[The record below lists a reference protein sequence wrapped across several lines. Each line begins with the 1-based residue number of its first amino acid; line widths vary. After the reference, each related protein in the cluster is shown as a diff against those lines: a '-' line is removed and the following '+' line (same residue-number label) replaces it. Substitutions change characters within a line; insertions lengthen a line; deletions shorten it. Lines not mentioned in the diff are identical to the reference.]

1 MEIRQLKYFIRIVEL
16 GSMSR
21 AAADLFIA
29 QPALSQQMVHLESEL
44 NVKLLARSVRGVTP
58 TEAGSVFYRHA
69 QAVLRQLERMREDVQ
84 SVTEDPCGVVS
95 IGMPTSVA
103 NILAAP
109 LMLAMQSRY
118 PKIQLRIT
126 ESLSGHL
133 EELIA
138 NGRLELSVL
147 FGRERQSSHLTV
159 RPLVNEQLFF
169 VCAQRHG
176 HSSAGRLT
184 LEDAA
189 RERFILPSKSNAT
202 RQLIERIF
210 SERNLDLQIA
220 AELDSLSTIASV
232 VSKGLGATITSLSAV
247 AADLTAGKLV
257 ALPLEGGT
265 VSRLVSLCT
274 YDIVALSAPAQRVAE
289 LIPLVVHE
297 LLDSGEW
304 RGATAAPQLAEFAAA
319 VA

>member
-1 MEIRQLKYFIRIVEL
+1 MEIRQLRYFIRIVEL

-29 QPALSQQMVHLESEL
+29 QPALSQQMVHLEGEL

-58 TEAGSVFYRHA
+58 TEAGNVFYRHA
-69 QAVLRQLERMREDVQ
+69 QAVLRQLDRMRDDVQ
-84 SVTEDPCGVVS
+84 SVTGDPCGVVS

-109 LMLAMQSRY
+109 LMLATQSRY

-138 NGRLELSVL
+138 NARLELSVL
-147 FGRERQSSHLTV
+147 FGHERQSSHLKV
-159 RPLVNEQLFF
+159 RPLIEEQLFF
-169 VCAQRHG
+169 VRAPQPG
-176 HSSAGRLT
+176 QAPAESIA

-189 RERFILPSKSNAT
+189 RERFVLPGKANTT
-202 RQLIERIF
+202 RQLLERLF
-210 SERNLDLQIA
+210 SERHLELRIA

-232 VSKGLGATITSLSAV
+232 VGTGFGATITSRSAV
-247 AADLTAGKLV
+247 RAELAAGKLV
-257 ALPLEGGT
+257 ALPLEGVP

-274 YDIVALSAPAQRVAE
+274 YDIVALSAPALCVAQ
-289 LIPLVVHE
+289 LIPCVVRE
-297 LLDSGEW
+297 LLDAGEW
-304 RGATAAPQLAEFAAA
+304 CGAAAAPQLAELATAA
-319 VA
+319 